1 MSQKQHRFRMSWK
14 RKWRT
19 LVAVK
24 VTGVVYINVFTLVF
38 TLVLEWE
45 EWGKIVGSL
54 LVLHLS
60 IKKVQLIVLFSS

>member
-1 MSQKQHRFRMSWK
+1 M
-14 RKWRT
+14 
-19 LVAVK
+19 AVK